1 MSKISSRTKLLD
13 YLERH
18 EYLKTSGVRKA
29 MEKVDRES
37 FVRTSD
43 KASAYDDTP
52 LSIGQGQTISAP
64 HMVAMMLEELN
75 LKIDDNLLEI
85 GSGCGY
91 HAAVASQMV
100 SKVTTIERIKYIYE
114 LACENLENYNNIEII
129 QGDGSLGFVDNAPYN
144 KIMVTCGSPQVPKPL
159 VDQLDFD
166 GLMVIPVGNR
176 VAQELLTI
184 KRTKNGIDVNRR
196 PGVAFVPMIGTN
208 AFES

>member
-1 MSKISSRTKLLD
+1 MLSSTFLRDIINLTGTHVGCDTSQCGACVVHVDGKSMKSCTLLALD
-13 YLERH
+13 
-18 EYLKTSGVRKA
+18 
-29 MEKVDRES
+29 
-37 FVRTSD
+37 
-43 KASAYDDTP
+43 
-52 LSIGQGQTISAP
+52 
-64 HMVAMMLEELN
+64 
-75 LKIDDNLLEI
+75 ID
-85 GSGCGY
+85 G
-91 HAAVASQMV
+91 

-129 QGDGSLGFVDNAPYN
+129 HGDGSLGFVDNAPYN

>member
-1 MSKISSRTKLLD
+1 MSKIESRTKLLD
-13 YLERH
+13 YLERN
-18 EYLKTSGVRKA
+18 EYLKTSEVRKA
-29 MEKVDRES
+29 MEKVDREA
-37 FVRTSD
+37 FVRISD
-43 KASAYDDTP
+43 RASAYDDTP

-64 HMVAMMLEELN
+64 HMVAMMLEEL
-75 LKIDDNLLEI
+75 LLEKDDNLLEI

-91 HAAVASQMV
+91 HAAVVSKMV
-100 SKVTTIERIKYIYE
+100 SKVTTVERIKYIYE
-114 LACENLENYNNIEII
+114 LACKNLENYKNIEII
-129 QGDGSLGFVDNAPYN
+129 HGDGSLGFMDNAPYQ

-166 GLMVIPVGNR
+166 GLMVIPVGGR

-184 KRTKNGIDVNRR
+184 KRTKEGIEVNRR

>member
-1 MSKISSRTKLLD
+1 
-13 YLERH
+13 
-18 EYLKTSGVRKA
+18 
-29 MEKVDRES
+29 MEQVDREA
-37 FVRTSD
+37 FVRISD

-64 HMVAMMLEELN
+64 HMVAMMLEELKLEKN
-75 LKIDDNLLEI
+75 DNLLEI

-91 HAAVASQMV
+91 HVAVASQMV

-114 LACENLENYNNIEII
+114 LACKNLENYNNIEII
-129 QGDGSLGFVDNAPYN
+129 HGDGSIGFMDNAPYQ

>member
-13 YLERH
+13 YLARH

-75 LKIDDNLLEI
+75 LEIDDNLLEI

-114 LACENLENYNNIEII
+114 LACKNLENYNNIEII
-129 QGDGSLGFVDNAPYN
+129 HGDGSLGFANNAPYH

-166 GLMVIPVGNR
+166 GLMVIPVGGR

-184 KRTKNGIDVNRR
+184 KRTKGGREVNRR